1 MEITYPISSS
11 RFLLAMQ
18 VYARKM
24 ASYETY
30 EEVKKRE
37 FERISL
43 FRPLPTVSKES
54 IKTEVVEESPRYLL
68 DTEGSENETVDL
80 DSLFEGFEEF
90 QDSDWL
96 TSMKSK
102 EEVESKEEFES
113 RDEEEEQDPL
123 RGVSFASL
131 GLSGSSSD
139 DEQEL
144 ELREFEVDPSEDEDE
159 FSDPLSNYPKS
170 SLNNFGLE
178 TGNLSTLEE
187 KSNLSQSETSESDLE
202 SEPTRVEFKDEI
214 FRSDYVGKREPWTYV
229 AKEKE
234 VIKPPQPQPRV
245 SQPELAPRKVQEPKP
260 IPRPQVAP
268 TLQPKPVVKPQS
280 VVQRPQPQV
289 QPQNRGQA
297 NDKTVRLVNEDF
309 VSYCRR
315 NLRVSEKVA
324 LGYFSPSEIESSVR
338 QGKVLRKGGLLIFA
352 HS

>member
-37 FERISL
+37 FDRISL
-43 FRPLPTVSKES
+43 FRPLPTVSRES
-54 IKTEVVEESPRYLL
+54 IKTEIVKESPRYLL

-80 DSLFEGFEEF
+80 DSLFEGFEDI

-102 EEVESKEEFES
+102 EEVES
-113 RDEEEEQDPL
+113 RDEGEEQDPL
-123 RGVSFASL
+123 QGVSFASL
-131 GLSGSSSD
+131 GLSSSSSD
-139 DEQEL
+139 DQEL
-144 ELREFEVDPSEDEDE
+144 ELQEFEVDPSEDEDE
-159 FSDPLSNYPKS
+159 FSDPLSNSSKS

-178 TGNLSTLEE
+178 VDKLSTSEE

-202 SEPTRVEFKDEI
+202 SEPTRVEFKEEI

-234 VIKPPQPQPRV
+234 VVKPPQPQLMV
-245 SQPELAPRKVQEPKP
+245 STPEVAPRKVQEPKP
-260 IPRPQVAP
+260 APKPQTVSI
-268 TLQPKPVVKPQS
+268 LQPQSVVKPQPI
-280 VVQRPQPQV
+280 VQRPQPQV
-289 QPQNRGQA
+289 QPQTQVQV
-297 NDKTVRLVNEDF
+297 NDKTARLVNEDF

-315 NLRVSEKVA
+315 NLRVSEKIA
-324 LGYFSPSEIESSVR
+324 LGYFSPSEIESAVR

>member
-24 ASYETY
+24 AAYETY

-68 DTEGSENETVDL
+68 DTESSEDETVEL
-80 DSLFEGFEEF
+80 DSLFDGFE
-90 QDSDWL
+90 DLINTDWL

-102 EEVESKEEFES
+102 EEVEH

-123 RGVSFASL
+123 NGVSFASL
-131 GLSGSSSD
+131 GLSSNSD
-139 DEQEL
+139 EEEQEL
-144 ELREFEVDPSEDEDE
+144 ELREFEVDPSDD
-159 FSDPLSNYPKS
+159 FSDPFSDTPQS
-170 SLNNFGLE
+170 SVTEFELE
-178 TGNLSTLEE
+178 VGKTTPSQEN
-187 KSNLSQSETSESDLE
+187 SNLSQSDTSESAFE
-202 SEPTRVEFKDEI
+202 NEPTRVEFKEEI

-229 AKEKE
+229 AKERE
-234 VIKPPQPQPRV
+234 VVKQPQPQLQPQPQPQPRI
-245 SQPELAPRKVQEPKP
+245 SQSEVAPCTVQEPKP
-260 IPRPQVAP
+260 A
-268 TLQPKPVVKPQS
+268 PKPQTVSIPQAQSVVKPKPI
-280 VVQRPQPQV
+280 VQKPQPQM
-289 QPQNRGQA
+289 QPQTQGQV
-297 NDKTVRLVNEDF
+297 NDKTARLVNEDF

-315 NLRVSEKVA
+315 NLRVSEKTA
-324 LGYFSPSEIESSVR
+324 LGYFSPSEIESAVR

>member
-68 DTEGSENETVDL
+68 DTEGSEEDTVEL
-80 DSLFEGFEEF
+80 DSLFDGFESF
-90 QDSDWL
+90 KDSDWL

-102 EEVESKEEFES
+102 EEVEHKV
-113 RDEEEEQDPL
+113 EEEEQDPL
-123 RGVSFASL
+123 QGVSFASL
-131 GLSGSSSD
+131 GLSSSSSD

-159 FSDPLSNYPKS
+159 FSDFLSNSPKS

-178 TGNLSTLEE
+178 VDKISTSEE
-187 KSNLSQSETSESDLE
+187 KSNLSQSETSESNLE
-202 SEPTRVEFKDEI
+202 SEPTRVEFKEEI

-234 VIKPPQPQPRV
+234 VAKPPQTQLRV
-245 SQPELAPRKVQEPKP
+245 SQQEVAPREVQEPQSA
-260 IPRPQVAP
+260 PRPKIVSSPQS
-268 TLQPKPVVKPQS
+268 KPAVKPQS
-280 VVQRPQPQV
+280 VMQRPQIQPQTQV
-289 QPQNRGQA
+289 QT
-297 NDKTVRLVNEDF
+297 NDKTVRMVNEDF

-315 NLRVSEKVA
+315 NLRVQEQVA
-324 LGYFSPSEIESSVR
+324 LGYFSPSEIESAVR
-338 QGKVLRKGGLLIFA
+338 QGKILRKGGVLIFA

>member
-68 DTEGSENETVDL
+68 DTEGSEEDTVEL
-80 DSLFEGFEEF
+80 DSLFDGFESF
-90 QDSDWL
+90 KDSDWL

-102 EEVESKEEFES
+102 EEVEHKV
-113 RDEEEEQDPL
+113 EEEEQDPL
-123 RGVSFASL
+123 QGVSFASL
-131 GLSGSSSD
+131 GLSSSSSD

-159 FSDPLSNYPKS
+159 FSDFLSNSPKS

-178 TGNLSTLEE
+178 VDKISTSEE
-187 KSNLSQSETSESDLE
+187 KSNLSQSETSESNLE
-202 SEPTRVEFKDEI
+202 SEPTRVEFKEEI

-234 VIKPPQPQPRV
+234 VVKPPQPQPRV
-245 SQPELAPRKVQEPKP
+245 SAPEVPPRKVQEPQSV
-260 IPRPQVAP
+260 PRPHVVS
-268 TLQPKPVVKPQS
+268 TPKPKLMVKAQS
-280 VVQRPQPQV
+280 VVQRPQPQTQV
-289 QPQNRGQA
+289 QAQ
-297 NDKTVRLVNEDF
+297 DKTVRLVNEDF

-315 NLRVSEKVA
+315 NLRVQEKVA
-324 LGYFSPSEIESSVR
+324 LGYFSPSEIESAVR
-338 QGKVLRKGGLLIFA
+338 QGKVLRKGGVLIFA

>member
-43 FRPLPTVSKES
+43 FRPLPTVSRES
-54 IKTEVVEESPRYLL
+54 IKTEVVEESPRYLI
-68 DTEGSENETVDL
+68 DTEGFEDETVEL
-80 DSLFEGFEEF
+80 ESLFEGFDSI

-102 EEVESKEEFES
+102 EEVEN

-123 RGVSFASL
+123 QGVSFASL
-131 GLSGSSSD
+131 GLSSSSSD

-144 ELREFEVDPSEDEDE
+144 ELREFEVDPSEEDE
-159 FSDPLSNYPKS
+159 FSDPFSNSPKS

-178 TGNLSTLEE
+178 VGKLSTSEE
-187 KSNLSQSETSESDLE
+187 KSNLSQSETSESNLE
-202 SEPTRVEFKDEI
+202 SEPTRVEFKEEI

-234 VIKPPQPQPRV
+234 VVKPHQPQLRV
-245 SQPELAPRKVQEPKP
+245 SAPEVAPRQVQEPQSA
-260 IPRPQVAP
+260 PRPKIVSSPQS
-268 TLQPKPVVKPQS
+268 KPAVKPQS
-280 VVQRPQPQV
+280 VMQRPQIQPQTQV
-289 QPQNRGQA
+289 QT
-297 NDKTVRLVNEDF
+297 NDKTVRMVNEDF

-315 NLRVSEKVA
+315 NLRVQEQVA
-324 LGYFSPSEIESSVR
+324 LGYFSPSEIESAVR
-338 QGKVLRKGGLLIFA
+338 QGKVLRKGGVLIFA

>member
-1 MEITYPISSS
+1 
-11 RFLLAMQ
+11 MQ

-68 DTEGSENETVDL
+68 DTENSEDETVEL
-80 DSLFEGFEEF
+80 ESLFEGFDSI
-90 QDSDWL
+90 QDLDWL

-102 EEVESKEEFES
+102 EEVER

-123 RGVSFASL
+123 QGVSFASL
-131 GLSGSSSD
+131 GLSSNSD
-139 DEQEL
+139 EEEQEL

-159 FSDPLSNYPKS
+159 FSDLLSNSPKS
-170 SLNNFGLE
+170 SLNNFDFEVGK
-178 TGNLSTLEE
+178 LSTSEE
-187 KSNLSQSETSESDLE
+187 KSNLSQSETSESNLE
-202 SEPTRVEFKDEI
+202 SEPTRVEFKEEI

-234 VIKPPQPQPRV
+234 VVKPPQPQPRV
-245 SQPELAPRKVQEPKP
+245 SAPEVSPRKVQEPKP
-260 IPRPQVAP
+260 TPRPQVVSAP
-268 TLQPKPVVKPQS
+268 QPKPVVRPKQ
-280 VVQRPQPQV
+280 VAERPQPQ
-289 QPQNRGQA
+289 PQAQ
-297 NDKTVRLVNEDF
+297 DKTVRMVNEDF

-315 NLRVSEKVA
+315 NLRVQEQVA
-324 LGYFSPSEIESSVR
+324 LGYFSPSEIESAVR
-338 QGKVLRKGGLLIFA
+338 QGKVLRKGGVLIFA

>member
-43 FRPLPTVSKES
+43 FRPLPTVSRES

-68 DTEGSENETVDL
+68 ETEGFEDETIEL
-80 DSLFEGFEEF
+80 ESLFEGFESLK
-90 QDSDWL
+90 DSDWL

-102 EEVESKEEFES
+102 EEVES

-123 RGVSFASL
+123 QGVSFASL
-131 GLSGSSSD
+131 GLSSSSSD

-159 FSDPLSNYPKS
+159 FSDLLSNSPKS

-178 TGNLSTLEE
+178 VDKISTSEE
-187 KSNLSQSETSESDLE
+187 KSNLSQSETSESNLE
-202 SEPTRVEFKDEI
+202 SEPTRVEFKEEI

-234 VIKPPQPQPRV
+234 VVKPPQTQHRV
-245 SQPELAPRKVQEPKP
+245 SQQEVAPRKVQEPQLA
-260 IPRPQVAP
+260 PRPQVAS
-268 TLQPKPVVKPQS
+268 TLQPKPVVKHQS
-280 VVQRPQPQV
+280 VVQRPQV
-289 QPQNRGQA
+289 QPQTQTQA
-297 NDKTVRLVNEDF
+297 NDKTIRMVNEDF

-315 NLRVSEKVA
+315 NLRVQEQVA

-338 QGKVLRKGGLLIFA
+338 QGKILRKGGVLIFA

>member
-43 FRPLPTVSKES
+43 FRPLPTVSRES
-54 IKTEVVEESPRYLL
+54 IKTKVVEESPRYLL
-68 DTEGSENETVDL
+68 DTEGSEDGTIEL
-80 DSLFEGFEEF
+80 ESLFDGFESI

-102 EEVESKEEFES
+102 EEVEN

-123 RGVSFASL
+123 QGVSFASL
-131 GLSGSSSD
+131 GLSSSSSD

-159 FSDPLSNYPKS
+159 FSAPLSNSPKS

-178 TGNLSTLEE
+178 VDKISTSEE
-187 KSNLSQSETSESDLE
+187 KSNLNQSETSESNLE
-202 SEPTRVEFKDEI
+202 SEPTRVEFKEEI

-234 VIKPPQPQPRV
+234 VVKPPQTQPRV
-245 SQPELAPRKVQEPKP
+245 SAPEVASRQVQEPKP
-260 IPRPQVAP
+260 TPRPQVVSAP
-268 TLQPKPVVKPQS
+268 QPKS
-280 VVQRPQPQV
+280 VVRPQQVTQRPQPQTQV
-289 QPQNRGQA
+289 QT
-297 NDKTVRLVNEDF
+297 NDKTVRIVNEDF

-315 NLRVSEKVA
+315 NLRVQEQIA
-324 LGYFSPSEIESSVR
+324 LGYFSPSEIESAVK
-338 QGKVLRKGGLLIFA
+338 QGKILRKGGVLIFA

>member
-43 FRPLPTVSKES
+43 FRPLPTVSRES

-68 DTEGSENETVDL
+68 DTEGSEDETVEL
-80 DSLFEGFEEF
+80 ESLFDGFESL

-96 TSMKSK
+96 TSMKLPSDIENK
-102 EEVESKEEFES
+102 SS
-113 RDEEEEQDPL
+113 LDDEEEDPL
-123 RGVSFASL
+123 GGVSFASL
-131 GLSGSSSD
+131 GLSSSSSD
-139 DEQEL
+139 DDQEL

-159 FSDPLSNYPKS
+159 FSDPLSNSPKS

-178 TGNLSTLEE
+178 VDKLSTSEE
-187 KSNLSQSETSESDLE
+187 KSNLSQSETSESNLE
-202 SEPTRVEFKDEI
+202 SEPTRAEFKEEI

-234 VIKPPQPQPRV
+234 VIKPPQPKPRV
-245 SQPELAPRKVQEPKP
+245 SQPEVAPRKVQESQVA
-260 IPRPQVAP
+260 PRPQVTSTP
-268 TLQPKPVVKPQS
+268 RPKPVVKPQP
-280 VVQRPQPQV
+280 VGQRPQIQPQTQV
-289 QPQNRGQA
+289 QS

-315 NLRVSEKVA
+315 NLRVQEQVA
-324 LGYFSPSEIESSVR
+324 LGYFSPSEIESAVR
-338 QGKVLRKGGLLIFA
+338 QGKVLRKGGILIFA

>member
-1 MEITYPISSS
+1 
-11 RFLLAMQ
+11 MQ

-54 IKTEVVEESPRYLL
+54 IKTEVVEDSPRYLL
-68 DTEGSENETVDL
+68 DTEGSEDETVEL
-80 DSLFEGFEEF
+80 ESLFEGFDSI

-102 EEVESKEEFES
+102 EEVER

-123 RGVSFASL
+123 QGVSFASL
-131 GLSGSSSD
+131 GLSSSSSD

-144 ELREFEVDPSEDEDE
+144 ELREFEVDPSEEDE
-159 FSDPLSNYPKS
+159 FSDPLSNSPNS
-170 SLNNFGLE
+170 SLNDLGL
-178 TGNLSTLEE
+178 GVDKLSTSEE
-187 KSNLSQSETSESDLE
+187 KSNLSQSETSESNLE
-202 SEPTRVEFKDEI
+202 SEPTRVEFKEEI

-234 VIKPPQPQPRV
+234 VVKPPQTQHRV
-245 SQPELAPRKVQEPKP
+245 SQQEVAPRKVQEPQLA
-260 IPRPQVAP
+260 PRPQVAS
-268 TLQPKPVVKPQS
+268 TLQPKPVVKHQS
-280 VVQRPQPQV
+280 VVQRPQV
-289 QPQNRGQA
+289 QPQTQTQA
-297 NDKTVRLVNEDF
+297 NDKTIRMVNEDF

-315 NLRVSEKVA
+315 NLRVQEQVA

-338 QGKVLRKGGLLIFA
+338 QGKVLRKGGVLIFA

>member
-43 FRPLPTVSKES
+43 FRPLPTVSRES

-68 DTEGSENETVDL
+68 DTEGSEDETVEL
-80 DSLFEGFEEF
+80 ESLFDGFESL

-96 TSMKSK
+96 TSMKLPSDIENK
-102 EEVESKEEFES
+102 SS
-113 RDEEEEQDPL
+113 LDDEEEDPL
-123 RGVSFASL
+123 GGVSFASL
-131 GLSGSSSD
+131 GLSSSSND

-144 ELREFEVDPSEDEDE
+144 ELREFEVDPSEDFDDP
-159 FSDPLSNYPKS
+159 FSNTSESPLSD
-170 SLNNFGLE
+170 LE
-178 TGNLSTLEE
+178 LEVGKTTTSQE
-187 KSNLSQSETSESDLE
+187 KSNLSQFETSQSDLE
-202 SEPTRVEFKDEI
+202 SEPTRVEFKEEI

-234 VIKPPQPQPRV
+234 VVKPKVVEQPKTVNPSPVSTVPKPSAPQPKQTTPKPIVRPQTVVKPTQSSAPRHQPQPK
-245 SQPELAPRKVQEPKP
+245 QTVQ
-260 IPRPQVAP
+260 
-268 TLQPKPVVKPQS
+268 S
-280 VVQRPQPQV
+280 
-289 QPQNRGQA
+289 

-315 NLRVSEKVA
+315 NLRVSEQVA
-324 LGYFSPSEIESSVR
+324 LGYFSPSEIESAVR

>member
-1 MEITYPISSS
+1 
-11 RFLLAMQ
+11 MQ

-68 DTEGSENETVDL
+68 DTEGSEEDTVEL
-80 DSLFEGFEEF
+80 DSLFDGFESF
-90 QDSDWL
+90 KDSDWL

-102 EEVESKEEFES
+102 EEVEN

-123 RGVSFASL
+123 QGVSFASL
-131 GLSGSSSD
+131 GLSSSSSD

-144 ELREFEVDPSEDEDE
+144 ELREFEVDPSEEDE
-159 FSDPLSNYPKS
+159 FSDPFSNSPKS

-178 TGNLSTLEE
+178 VGKLSTSEE
-187 KSNLSQSETSESDLE
+187 KSNLSQSETFESNLE
-202 SEPTRVEFKDEI
+202 SEPTRVEFKEEI

-234 VIKPPQPQPRV
+234 VAKPPQTQLRV
-245 SQPELAPRKVQEPKP
+245 SQQEVAPRKVQEPKP
-260 IPRPQVAP
+260 TPRPQVPP
-268 TLQPKPVVKPQS
+268 TPQPKPVVRPKQ
-280 VVQRPQPQV
+280 VVERPQI
-289 QPQNRGQA
+289 QPQTPVQA
-297 NDKTVRLVNEDF
+297 NDKTVRMVNEDF

-315 NLRVSEKVA
+315 NLRVQEQVA
-324 LGYFSPSEIESSVR
+324 LGYFSPSEIESAVK
-338 QGKVLRKGGLLIFA
+338 QGKVLRKGGVLIFA

>member
-68 DTEGSENETVDL
+68 DTEGSEDETVEL
-80 DSLFEGFEEF
+80 ESLFDGFESL

-102 EEVESKEEFES
+102 EEVEN

-123 RGVSFASL
+123 QGVSFASL
-131 GLSGSSSD
+131 GLSSSSSD

-144 ELREFEVDPSEDEDE
+144 ELCEFEVDPSEDDE
-159 FSDPLSNYPKS
+159 FSDPFSNTPKS
-170 SLNNFGLE
+170 YLNNLGSKVDK
-178 TGNLSTLEE
+178 LSTLDE
-187 KSNLSQSETSESDLE
+187 KSNLSQSETSENNLE
-202 SEPTRVEFKDEI
+202 SEPTRVEFKEEI

-234 VIKPPQPQPRV
+234 VVKPSQPQPRV
-245 SQPELAPRKVQEPKP
+245 SQPEVAPRQVQEPKP
-260 IPRPQVAP
+260 TPRPQVVSAP
-268 TLQPKPVVKPQS
+268 QPKPVVRPKQ
-280 VVQRPQPQV
+280 VAERPQI
-289 QPQNRGQA
+289 QPQTQVQA
-297 NDKTVRLVNEDF
+297 NDKTVRMVNEDF

-315 NLRVSEKVA
+315 NLRVQEQVA
-324 LGYFSPSEIESSVR
+324 LGYFSPSEIESAVR
-338 QGKVLRKGGLLIFA
+338 QGKVLRKGGVLIFA

>member
-1 MEITYPISSS
+1 
-11 RFLLAMQ
+11 MQ

-54 IKTEVVEESPRYLL
+54 IKTEVVEDSPRYLL
-68 DTEGSENETVDL
+68 DTEGSEDETVEL
-80 DSLFEGFEEF
+80 ESLFEGFESLK
-90 QDSDWL
+90 DSDGL

-102 EEVESKEEFES
+102 EEVES

-123 RGVSFASL
+123 QGVSFASL
-131 GLSGSSSD
+131 GLSSSSSD

-144 ELREFEVDPSEDEDE
+144 ELREFEVDPSEEDE
-159 FSDPLSNYPKS
+159 FSDPLSNSPNS
-170 SLNNFGLE
+170 SLNNLGL
-178 TGNLSTLEE
+178 GVDKLSTSEE
-187 KSNLSQSETSESDLE
+187 KSNLSQSETSESNLE
-202 SEPTRVEFKDEI
+202 SEPTRVEFKEEI

-234 VIKPPQPQPRV
+234 VVKSTQTQPKV
-245 SQPELAPRKVQEPKP
+245 STQEVAPRKVQEPQSA
-260 IPRPQVAP
+260 PRPQVIS
-268 TLQPKPVVKPQS
+268 TPKPKPMAKPQLIM
-280 VVQRPQPQV
+280 QRPQPQTQV
-289 QPQNRGQA
+289 QT
-297 NDKTVRLVNEDF
+297 NDKTVRMVNEDF

-315 NLRVSEKVA
+315 NLRVQEQVA
-324 LGYFSPSEIESSVR
+324 LGYFSPSEIESAVR
-338 QGKVLRKGGLLIFA
+338 QGKVLRKGGVLIFA

>member
-43 FRPLPTVSKES
+43 FRPLPTVSRES

-68 DTEGSENETVDL
+68 DTEGSEDETVEL
-80 DSLFEGFEEF
+80 ESLFEGFDSI

-102 EEVESKEEFES
+102 EEIER

-131 GLSGSSSD
+131 GLSSGSSD

-144 ELREFEVDPSEDEDE
+144 ELREFEVDPSEEDD
-159 FSDPLSNYPKS
+159 FSDPLSNTPKS
-170 SLNNFGLE
+170 SLNNLGSE
-178 TGNLSTLEE
+178 VDNLSTSEE
-187 KSNLSQSETSESDLE
+187 KSNLSQSETSESNLE
-202 SEPTRVEFKDEI
+202 SEPTRVEFKEEI

-234 VIKPPQPQPRV
+234 VVKPPQPQPKV
-245 SQPELAPRKVQEPKP
+245 SQPEVAPRKVQEPKP
-260 IPRPQVAP
+260 TPRPQVVSVP
-268 TLQPKPVVKPQS
+268 QPKPVVRPKQVVERPQI
-280 VVQRPQPQV
+280 QPQPQV
-289 QPQNRGQA
+289 QAQ
-297 NDKTVRLVNEDF
+297 DKTVRMVNEDF

-315 NLRVSEKVA
+315 NLRVQEQVA
-324 LGYFSPSEIESSVR
+324 LGYFSPSEIESAVR
-338 QGKVLRKGGLLIFA
+338 QGKVLRKGGVLIFA

>member
-54 IKTEVVEESPRYLL
+54 IKTEEVEESPRYLL
-68 DTEGSENETVDL
+68 DTEGFEDETVEL
-80 DSLFEGFEEF
+80 ESLFDGFERLK
-90 QDSDWL
+90 DSDWL

-102 EEVESKEEFES
+102 EEVES

-123 RGVSFASL
+123 QGVSFASL
-131 GLSGSSSD
+131 GLSSSSSD

-144 ELREFEVDPSEDEDE
+144 ELREFEVDPSEDEDDL
-159 FSDPLSNYPKS
+159 SDPLSNSPKS
-170 SLNNFGLE
+170 SLNNLGL
-178 TGNLSTLEE
+178 GVGKLSTSEE
-187 KSNLSQSETSESDLE
+187 KSNLSQSETSESNLE
-202 SEPTRVEFKDEI
+202 SEPTRVEFKEEI

-234 VIKPPQPQPRV
+234 VVKPPQTQPRV
-245 SQPELAPRKVQEPKP
+245 SAQEVEPRKVQEPKSAL
-260 IPRPQVAP
+260 RPKIVSSPQS
-268 TLQPKPVVKPQS
+268 KPAVKPQS
-280 VVQRPQPQV
+280 VVQRPQIQPQTQV
-289 QPQNRGQA
+289 QT
-297 NDKTVRLVNEDF
+297 NDKTVRMVNEDF

-315 NLRVSEKVA
+315 NLRVQEQVA
-324 LGYFSPSEIESSVR
+324 LGYFSPSEIESAVR
-338 QGKVLRKGGLLIFA
+338 QGKVLRKGGVLIFA

>member
-43 FRPLPTVSKES
+43 FRPLPTVSRES

-68 DTEGSENETVDL
+68 DTEGSEEETVEL
-80 DSLFEGFEEF
+80 ESLFEGFESLK
-90 QDSDWL
+90 DSDWL

-102 EEVESKEEFES
+102 EEVES
-113 RDEEEEQDPL
+113 RDEEDEQDPL
-123 RGVSFASL
+123 QGVSFASL
-131 GLSGSSSD
+131 GLSSSSSD

-144 ELREFEVDPSEDEDE
+144 ELREFEVDLSEDEDE
-159 FSDPLSNYPKS
+159 FSDPLSNSLKS

-178 TGNLSTLEE
+178 VGKLSTSEE
-187 KSNLSQSETSESDLE
+187 KPNLSQSETSESNLE
-202 SEPTRVEFKDEI
+202 SEPTRVEFKEEI

-234 VIKPPQPQPRV
+234 VVKPPQTQPRV
-245 SQPELAPRKVQEPKP
+245 SAPEVAPRKVQEPQSA
-260 IPRPQVAP
+260 PRPHVVS
-268 TLQPKPVVKPQS
+268 TPKPKLMVKAQS
-280 VVQRPQPQV
+280 VVQRPQPQTQV
-289 QPQNRGQA
+289 QAQ
-297 NDKTVRLVNEDF
+297 DKTVRMVNEDF

-315 NLRVSEKVA
+315 NLRVQEQVA
-324 LGYFSPSEIESSVR
+324 LVYFSPSEIESAVR
-338 QGKVLRKGGLLIFA
+338 QGKVLRKGGVLIFA

>member
-43 FRPLPTVSKES
+43 FRPLPTVSRES

-68 DTEGSENETVDL
+68 DTEGSEEDTVEL
-80 DSLFEGFEEF
+80 DSLFDGFESF
-90 QDSDWL
+90 KDSDWL

-102 EEVESKEEFES
+102 EEVEHKV
-113 RDEEEEQDPL
+113 EEEEQDPL
-123 RGVSFASL
+123 QGVSFASL
-131 GLSGSSSD
+131 GLSSSSSD

-159 FSDPLSNYPKS
+159 FSDLLSNSPKS

-178 TGNLSTLEE
+178 VDKISTSEE
-187 KSNLSQSETSESDLE
+187 KSNLSQSETSESNLE
-202 SEPTRVEFKDEI
+202 SEPTRVEFKEEI
-214 FRSDYVGKREPWTYV
+214 FRSDYVGKREPWTYM

-234 VIKPPQPQPRV
+234 VVKPPQPQPRV
-245 SQPELAPRKVQEPKP
+245 SAQEVAPRQVQEPQSA
-260 IPRPQVAP
+260 PRPKIVSSPQS
-268 TLQPKPVVKPQS
+268 KPAVKPQS
-280 VVQRPQPQV
+280 VMQRPQIQPQTQV
-289 QPQNRGQA
+289 QT
-297 NDKTVRLVNEDF
+297 NDKTVRMVNEDF

-315 NLRVSEKVA
+315 NLRVQEQVA
-324 LGYFSPSEIESSVR
+324 LGYFSPSEIESAVR
-338 QGKVLRKGGLLIFA
+338 QGKVLRKGGVLIFA

>member
-24 ASYETY
+24 AAYETY

-54 IKTEVVEESPRYLL
+54 IKTEVVEDSPRYLL
-68 DTEGSENETVDL
+68 DTEGSEDETVEL
-80 DSLFEGFEEF
+80 DSLFEGFEAF
-90 QDSDWL
+90 KDPDWL

-102 EEVESKEEFES
+102 EELERRV
-113 RDEEEEQDPL
+113 EEEEQDPL

-131 GLSGSSSD
+131 GLSSSSSSD

-144 ELREFEVDPSEDEDE
+144 ELREFEVDPSEVEDE
-159 FSDPLSNYPKS
+159 FSDPLSNSPKS
-170 SLNNFGLE
+170 SLSNSGLE
-178 TGNLSTLEE
+178 VDKLSTLEE
-187 KSNLSQSETSESDLE
+187 KSNLSQSETSESNLE
-202 SEPTRVEFKDEI
+202 SEPTRVEFKEEI

-234 VIKPPQPQPRV
+234 VVKPPQPQPRV
-245 SQPELAPRKVQEPKP
+245 SAQEVPPRKVPEPKP
-260 IPRPQVAP
+260 TPRPQVVSAP
-268 TLQPKPVVKPQS
+268 QPKPVVRPKQVAERPQI
-280 VVQRPQPQV
+280 QPQPQV
-289 QPQNRGQA
+289 Q
-297 NDKTVRLVNEDF
+297 DKTVRMVNEDF

-315 NLRVSEKVA
+315 NLRVQEQVA
-324 LGYFSPSEIESSVR
+324 LGYFSPSEIESAVR
-338 QGKVLRKGGLLIFA
+338 QGKVLRKGGVLIFA

>member
-30 EEVKKRE
+30 GEVKKRE

-43 FRPLPTVSKES
+43 FRPLPTVSRES

-68 DTEGSENETVDL
+68 DTEGSEEETVEL
-80 DSLFEGFEEF
+80 ESLFEGFDSI

-102 EEVESKEEFES
+102 EDVER

-123 RGVSFASL
+123 QGVSFASL
-131 GLSGSSSD
+131 GLSSGSSD

-144 ELREFEVDPSEDEDE
+144 ELREFEVDPSEEDN
-159 FSDPLSNYPKS
+159 FSDPFSNTPKS
-170 SLNNFGLE
+170 TLNNLGSE
-178 TGNLSTLEE
+178 VDKLSTPEE
-187 KSNLSQSETSESDLE
+187 KSNLSQSETSESNLE
-202 SEPTRVEFKDEI
+202 SEPTRVEFKEEI

-234 VIKPPQPQPRV
+234 VVKPHQPQLRV
-245 SQPELAPRKVQEPKP
+245 SAPEVAPRKVQEPKP
-260 IPRPQVAP
+260 NPRPQVPP
-268 TLQPKPVVKPQS
+268 TPQPKPVVRPKQ
-280 VVQRPQPQV
+280 VAERPQI
-289 QPQNRGQA
+289 QPQTPVQA
-297 NDKTVRLVNEDF
+297 NDKTVRMVNEDF

-315 NLRVSEKVA
+315 NLRVQEQVA
-324 LGYFSPSEIESSVR
+324 LGYFSPSEIESAVR
-338 QGKVLRKGGLLIFA
+338 QGKVLRKGGVLIFA

>member
-68 DTEGSENETVDL
+68 DTEGSEEDTVEL
-80 DSLFEGFEEF
+80 DSLFDGFESF
-90 QDSDWL
+90 KDSEWL

-102 EEVESKEEFES
+102 EEVEHKV
-113 RDEEEEQDPL
+113 EEEEQDPL
-123 RGVSFASL
+123 QGVSFASL
-131 GLSGSSSD
+131 GLSSNSD
-139 DEQEL
+139 VEEQEL
-144 ELREFEVDPSEDEDE
+144 ELREFEVDPSDD
-159 FSDPLSNYPKS
+159 FSDTSQSSVTEFELGVVKTTPLP
-170 SLNNFGLE
+170 
-178 TGNLSTLEE
+178 E
-187 KSNLSQSETSESDLE
+187 KSNLSQSETFESDFE
-202 SEPTRVEFKDEI
+202 NEPTRVEFKEEI

-229 AKEKE
+229 AKEK
-234 VIKPPQPQPRV
+234 VVQSTQPRV
-245 SQPELAPRKVQEPKP
+245 STPQPKPQIERQTQRVSEVTPPSQVQPKP
-260 IPRPQVAP
+260 IVRPQQMVKN
-268 TLQPKPVVKPQS
+268 PKVSSPISSLHSTQQNQS
-280 VVQRPQPQV
+280 T
-289 QPQNRGQA
+289 
-297 NDKTVRLVNEDF
+297 DKTVRLVNEDF

-315 NLRVSEKVA
+315 NLRVSEQVA
-324 LGYFSPSEIESSVR
+324 LGYFSPNEIESAVR
-338 QGKVLRKGGLLIFA
+338 QGKVLRKSGVLIFA

>member
-43 FRPLPTVSKES
+43 FRPLPTVSRES
-54 IKTEVVEESPRYLL
+54 IKTKVVEESPRYLL
-68 DTEGSENETVDL
+68 DTEGSEDGTIEL
-80 DSLFEGFEEF
+80 ESLFDGFESI

-102 EEVESKEEFES
+102 EEVEN

-123 RGVSFASL
+123 QGVSFASL
-131 GLSGSSSD
+131 GLSSSSSD

-159 FSDPLSNYPKS
+159 FSAPLSNSPKS
-170 SLNNFGLE
+170 SLNNLGL
-178 TGNLSTLEE
+178 GVDKLSTSEE
-187 KSNLSQSETSESDLE
+187 KSNLSQSETSESNLE
-202 SEPTRVEFKDEI
+202 SEPTRVEFKEEI

-234 VIKPPQPQPRV
+234 VVKPPQPQPRV
-245 SQPELAPRKVQEPKP
+245 SQSEVAPRKVQEPQSA
-260 IPRPQVAP
+260 PRPQVTP
-268 TLQPKPVVKPQS
+268 TLQPKPVVKPQQ
-280 VVQRPQPQV
+280 VVQRPQV
-289 QPQNRGQA
+289 QPQTQTQA
-297 NDKTVRLVNEDF
+297 NDKTVRMVNEDF

-315 NLRVSEKVA
+315 NLRVQEQVA
-324 LGYFSPSEIESSVR
+324 LGYFSPSEIESAVR
-338 QGKVLRKGGLLIFA
+338 QGKVLRKGGVLIFA

>member
-24 ASYETY
+24 AAYETY

-43 FRPLPTVSKES
+43 FRPLPTVSRES

-102 EEVESKEEFES
+102 EEVEV

-123 RGVSFASL
+123 QGVSFASL
-131 GLSGSSSD
+131 GLSSSSSD

-144 ELREFEVDPSEDEDE
+144 ELQEFEVDPSEDEDE
-159 FSDPLSNYPKS
+159 FSDPLSNSPKS
-170 SLNNFGLE
+170 SLTNLGLDMDK
-178 TGNLSTLEE
+178 LSTSEE
-187 KSNLSQSETSESDLE
+187 KSNLNQSETSKSNLE
-202 SEPTRVEFKDEI
+202 SEPTRVEFKEEI
-214 FRSDYVGKREPWTYV
+214 FRSDYIGKREPWTYV

-234 VIKPPQPQPRV
+234 VIKPQQPQPKV
-245 SQPELAPRKVQEPKP
+245 SQPEVAPRKVQESQVA
-260 IPRPQVAP
+260 PRPQVTSTP
-268 TLQPKPVVKPQS
+268 RPNPVVKPQP
-280 VVQRPQPQV
+280 VIQRPQI
-289 QPQNRGQA
+289 QPQTQIQA
-297 NDKTVRLVNEDF
+297 QDKTVRLVNEDF

-324 LGYFSPSEIESSVR
+324 LGYFSPSEIESAVR
-338 QGKVLRKGGLLIFA
+338 LGKVLRKGGLLIFA

>member
-1 MEITYPISSS
+1 
-11 RFLLAMQ
+11 MQ

-68 DTEGSENETVDL
+68 DTEGSEEDTVEL
-80 DSLFEGFEEF
+80 DSLFDGFESF
-90 QDSDWL
+90 KDSDWL

-102 EEVESKEEFES
+102 EEVEN

-123 RGVSFASL
+123 QGVSFASL
-131 GLSGSSSD
+131 GLSSSSSD

-144 ELREFEVDPSEDEDE
+144 ELREFEVDPSEEDE
-159 FSDPLSNYPKS
+159 FSDPFSNSPKS

-178 TGNLSTLEE
+178 VGKLSTSEE
-187 KSNLSQSETSESDLE
+187 KSNLSQSETFESNLE
-202 SEPTRVEFKDEI
+202 SEPTRVEFKEEI

-234 VIKPPQPQPRV
+234 VAKPPQTQLRV
-245 SQPELAPRKVQEPKP
+245 SQQEVAPRKVQEPKP
-260 IPRPQVAP
+260 TPRPQVPP
-268 TLQPKPVVKPQS
+268 TPQPKPVVRPKQ
-280 VVQRPQPQV
+280 VVERPQN
-289 QPQNRGQA
+289 QPQTPVQA
-297 NDKTVRLVNEDF
+297 NDKTVRMVNEDF

-315 NLRVSEKVA
+315 NLRVQEQVA
-324 LGYFSPSEIESSVR
+324 LGYFSPSEIESAVK
-338 QGKVLRKGGLLIFA
+338 QGKVLRKGGVLIFA

>member
-43 FRPLPTVSKES
+43 FRPLPTVSRES

-68 DTEGSENETVDL
+68 DTEGSEDDTVEL
-80 DSLFEGFEEF
+80 ESLFDGFESL

-102 EEVESKEEFES
+102 EEVEN

-123 RGVSFASL
+123 QGVSFASL
-131 GLSGSSSD
+131 GLSSSSSSD

-144 ELREFEVDPSEDEDE
+144 ELREFEVDPSEGDE
-159 FSDPLSNYPKS
+159 FSDPFSNTPKS
-170 SLNNFGLE
+170 SLNNLGSE
-178 TGNLSTLEE
+178 VDKLSTSEE
-187 KSNLSQSETSESDLE
+187 KSNLSQSETFESNIE
-202 SEPTRVEFKDEI
+202 SEPTRVEFKEEI

-234 VIKPPQPQPRV
+234 VVKPPQTQPKV
-245 SQPELAPRKVQEPKP
+245 SQQEVAPLKVQEPQSA
-260 IPRPQVAP
+260 PRPQVTP
-268 TLQPKPVVKPQS
+268 TLQPKPVVKPQQ
-280 VVQRPQPQV
+280 VVQRPQV
-289 QPQNRGQA
+289 QPQTQTQA
-297 NDKTVRLVNEDF
+297 NDKTVRMVNEDF

-315 NLRVSEKVA
+315 NLRVQEQVA
-324 LGYFSPSEIESSVR
+324 LGYFSPSEIESAVR
-338 QGKVLRKGGLLIFA
+338 QGKVLRKGGVLIFA

>member
-24 ASYETY
+24 AAYETY

-43 FRPLPTVSKES
+43 FRPLPTVSRES

-68 DTEGSENETVDL
+68 DTEVSENETVDL
-80 DSLFEGFEEF
+80 DSLFDGFEDF
-90 QDSDWL
+90 QSSDWL
-96 TSMKSK
+96 TSMRHK
-102 EEVESKEEFES
+102 EEVEQIT
-113 RDEEEEQDPL
+113 EEEEQDPL
-123 RGVSFASL
+123 QGVSFASL
-131 GLSGSSSD
+131 GLSSSSSV

-144 ELREFEVDPSEDEDE
+144 ELQEFEVNPSDD
-159 FSDPLSNYPKS
+159 FSDPFSDTSQS
-170 SLNNFGLE
+170 SVTEFEIEVGK
-178 TGNLSTLEE
+178 TTPSQE
-187 KSNLSQSETSESDLE
+187 KSNLSQSETSEGNFE
-202 SEPTRVEFKDEI
+202 NEPTRVEFKEEI

-234 VIKPPQPQPRV
+234 VVKSPQPQLRV
-245 SQPELAPRKVQEPKP
+245 STPEVAPSPVQEQKPSPKPQTVSIPQSQSVVKPKP
-260 IPRPQVAP
+260 I
-268 TLQPKPVVKPQS
+268 
-280 VVQRPQPQV
+280 VQRPQPQV
-289 QPQNRGQA
+289 QSQNQGQA

-324 LGYFSPSEIESSVR
+324 LGYFSPSEIESAVR

>member
-24 ASYETY
+24 AAYETY

-54 IKTEVVEESPRYLL
+54 IKTTVVEESPRYLL
-68 DTEGSENETVDL
+68 DTENSENETVDL
-80 DSLFEGFEEF
+80 DSLFDGFEDF
-90 QDSDWL
+90 QNSDWL
-96 TSMKSK
+96 TSMKHK
-102 EEVESKEEFES
+102 EEVEQ
-113 RDEEEEQDPL
+113 RIEEEEQDPL
-123 RGVSFASL
+123 QGVSFASL
-131 GLSGSSSD
+131 GLSSSSSSSV

-144 ELREFEVDPSEDEDE
+144 EMQEFEVDPSDD
-159 FSDPLSNYPKS
+159 FSDPFSDTSQS
-170 SLNNFGLE
+170 SVTEFELE
-178 TGNLSTLEE
+178 VGKTTPSQEN
-187 KSNLSQSETSESDLE
+187 SNLSHSETSESAFE
-202 SEPTRVEFKDEI
+202 NEPTRVEFKEEI

-234 VIKPPQPQPRV
+234 VVKPQQPQPRV
-245 SQPELAPRKVQEPKP
+245 STSEVAPRTVQEQKLAPKPQTVSILQPQSVVKPKP
-260 IPRPQVAP
+260 I
-268 TLQPKPVVKPQS
+268 
-280 VVQRPQPQV
+280 VQRPQPQV

-324 LGYFSPSEIESSVR
+324 LGYFSPSEIESAVR

>member
-1 MEITYPISSS
+1 
-11 RFLLAMQ
+11 MQ

-37 FERISL
+37 FDRISL

-68 DTEGSENETVDL
+68 DTEGSEDETVEL
-80 DSLFEGFEEF
+80 ESLFEGFDSI

-96 TSMKSK
+96 TSMKTKS
-102 EEVESKEEFES
+102 EVEQ
-113 RDEEEEQDPL
+113 RNEEEEQDPL
-123 RGVSFASL
+123 QGVSFASL
-131 GLSGSSSD
+131 GLSNSSSD

-159 FSDPLSNYPKS
+159 FSDPLSNSPKS
-170 SLNNFGLE
+170 SLNNFDFEVGK
-178 TGNLSTLEE
+178 LSTSEE
-187 KSNLSQSETSESDLE
+187 KSNLSQSETSESAFE
-202 SEPTRVEFKDEI
+202 NEPTRVEFKEEI

-229 AKEKE
+229 AKEKV
-234 VIKPPQPQPRV
+234 VIKPPQPQPML
-245 SQPELAPRKVQEPKP
+245 SQPEVAPRTVQEPKS
-260 IPRPQVAP
+260 A
-268 TLQPKPVVKPQS
+268 PKPQTVSIPQS
-280 VVQRPQPQV
+280 QSVGKPKLIVQRPQPQV
-289 QPQNRGQA
+289 QPQTQGQV

-315 NLRVSEKVA
+315 NLRVSEQVA
-324 LGYFSPSEIESSVR
+324 LGYFSPSEIESAVR
-338 QGKVLRKGGLLIFA
+338 QGKVLRKNGVLIFA

>member
-43 FRPLPTVSKES
+43 FRPLPTVSRES

-68 DTEGSENETVDL
+68 DTEGSEEDTVEL
-80 DSLFEGFEEF
+80 DSLFDGFESF
-90 QDSDWL
+90 KDSDWL

-102 EEVESKEEFES
+102 EEVER

-123 RGVSFASL
+123 QGVSFASL
-131 GLSGSSSD
+131 GLSSGSSD

-144 ELREFEVDPSEDEDE
+144 ELREFEVDPSEEDD
-159 FSDPLSNYPKS
+159 FSDLFSNPPKS
-170 SLNNFGLE
+170 SLNNLGSE
-178 TGNLSTLEE
+178 VDKLSTSEE
-187 KSNLSQSETSESDLE
+187 KSNLSPSETSDSNLE
-202 SEPTRVEFKDEI
+202 SEPTRVEFKEEI

-234 VIKPPQPQPRV
+234 VVKPPQPQPRV
-245 SQPELAPRKVQEPKP
+245 SQPEVAPRKVQEPKP
-260 IPRPQVAP
+260 TPRPQVVSAP
-268 TLQPKPVVKPQS
+268 QPKPVVRPQR
-280 VVQRPQPQV
+280 VAERPQIQPQPQV
-289 QPQNRGQA
+289 QAQ
-297 NDKTVRLVNEDF
+297 DKTVRMVNEDF

-315 NLRVSEKVA
+315 NLRVQEQVA
-324 LGYFSPSEIESSVR
+324 LGYFSPSEIESAVR
-338 QGKVLRKGGLLIFA
+338 QGKVLRKGGVLIFA

>member
-54 IKTEVVEESPRYLL
+54 IKTEVVKESPRYLL
-68 DTEGSENETVDL
+68 DTEGSEDETVEL
-80 DSLFEGFEEF
+80 ESLFEGFDSI

-102 EEVESKEEFES
+102 EEVET

-123 RGVSFASL
+123 KGVSFASL
-131 GLSGSSSD
+131 GLSSSSSD

-144 ELREFEVDPSEDEDE
+144 ELREFEVDPSDDEDE
-159 FSDPLSNYPKS
+159 FSDPLSNSPKS
-170 SLNNFGLE
+170 SLNNFDLGV
-178 TGNLSTLEE
+178 NKLSTSEE
-187 KSNLSQSETSESDLE
+187 KSNLSQSETSESNLE
-202 SEPTRVEFKDEI
+202 SEPTRVEFKEEI

-234 VIKPPQPQPRV
+234 VVKPPQPQPRV
-245 SQPELAPRKVQEPKP
+245 SQPEVPPRKVQEPQSA
-260 IPRPQVAP
+260 PRPQVSP
-268 TLQPKPVVKPQS
+268 KPQPKPMVKPQS
-280 VVQRPQPQV
+280 VVQRPQIQSQTQV
-289 QPQNRGQA
+289 QT
-297 NDKTVRLVNEDF
+297 NDKTVRMVNEDF

-315 NLRVSEKVA
+315 NLRVQEQVA
-324 LGYFSPSEIESSVR
+324 LGYFSPSEIESAVR
-338 QGKVLRKGGLLIFA
+338 QGKVLRKGGVLIFA

>member
-43 FRPLPTVSKES
+43 FRPLPTVSRES

-68 DTEGSENETVDL
+68 DTEGFEDETIEL
-80 DSLFEGFEEF
+80 ESLFEGFESLK
-90 QDSDWL
+90 DSDWL

-102 EEVESKEEFES
+102 EEVES

-123 RGVSFASL
+123 QGVSFASL
-131 GLSGSSSD
+131 GLSSSSSD

-159 FSDPLSNYPKS
+159 FSDLLSNSPKS

-178 TGNLSTLEE
+178 VDKISTSEE
-187 KSNLSQSETSESDLE
+187 KSNLSQSETSESNLE
-202 SEPTRVEFKDEI
+202 SEPTRVEFKEEI

-234 VIKPPQPQPRV
+234 VVKPPQTQHRV
-245 SQPELAPRKVQEPKP
+245 SQQEVAPRKVQEPQLA
-260 IPRPQVAP
+260 PRPQVAS
-268 TLQPKPVVKPQS
+268 TLQPKPVVKHQS
-280 VVQRPQPQV
+280 VVQRPQV
-289 QPQNRGQA
+289 QPQTQTQA
-297 NDKTVRLVNEDF
+297 NDKTIRMVNEDF

-315 NLRVSEKVA
+315 NLRVQEQVA

-338 QGKVLRKGGLLIFA
+338 QGKVLRKGGVLIFA

>member
-1 MEITYPISSS
+1 
-11 RFLLAMQ
+11 MQ

-43 FRPLPTVSKES
+43 FRPLPTVSRES

-68 DTEGSENETVDL
+68 DTEGSEEDTVEL
-80 DSLFEGFEEF
+80 DSLFDGFESF
-90 QDSDWL
+90 KDSDWL

-102 EEVESKEEFES
+102 EEVER

-123 RGVSFASL
+123 QGVSFASL
-131 GLSGSSSD
+131 GLSSGSSD

-144 ELREFEVDPSEDEDE
+144 ELREFEVDPSEEDD
-159 FSDPLSNYPKS
+159 FSDPFSNPPKS
-170 SLNNFGLE
+170 SLNNLGSE
-178 TGNLSTLEE
+178 VDKLSTSEE
-187 KSNLSQSETSESDLE
+187 KSNLSPSETSDSNLE
-202 SEPTRVEFKDEI
+202 SEPTRVEFKEEI

-234 VIKPPQPQPRV
+234 VVKPPQPQPRV
-245 SQPELAPRKVQEPKP
+245 SQPEVAPRKVQEPKP
-260 IPRPQVAP
+260 TPRPQVVS
-268 TLQPKPVVKPQS
+268 TLQLKTVVKPQS
-280 VVQRPQPQV
+280 VVQRPQV
-289 QPQNRGQA
+289 QPQTQIQA
-297 NDKTVRLVNEDF
+297 NDKTVRMVNEDF

-315 NLRVSEKVA
+315 NLRVQEQVA
-324 LGYFSPSEIESSVR
+324 LGYFSPSEIESAVR
-338 QGKVLRKGGLLIFA
+338 QGKVLRKGGVLIFA